1 MYKIKK
7 REVFTM
13 SKKETFMQEIMAA
26 IDDGT
31 LQLSEDGMNYFA
43 SLKTEKPK
51 TVITDNGKIVL
62 KFLQEQNGEAVAAI
76 KIGEAVG
83 MTGRT
88 VSGTMRKLISDGF
101 VAKLGD
107 KETGITYQATAD
119 KGMVFELN

>member
-1 MYKIKK
+1 
-7 REVFTM
+7 M

-31 LQLSEDGMNYFA
+31 LQLSDEAMNYFT

-62 KFLQEQNGEAVAAI
+62 KFLQEQNGEAVAAT

-107 KETGITYQATAD
+107 METGITYQATAD
-119 KGMVFELN
+119 KGMTFELN